1 MSEKENFPVHHRTEN
16 CPGHPEALSVEEE
29 TFEKVTDLFRIMSDP
44 TRLRILL
51 ALDGRELS
59 VGCLSEE
66 VGMTVS
72 AVSHQLR
79 ILRDARLVSAR
90 REGKSTLCRLSDGHV
105 CGMVELAVEHAAEQ
119 KSLKFGS
126 F

>member
-1 MSEKENFPVHHRTEN
+1 MTEKEAFPVHHRAKN
-16 CPGHPEALSVEEE
+16 CPGHTEALSVEES

>member
-1 MSEKENFPVHHRTEN
+1 MAEEEKALPVHHRADG
-16 CPGHPEALSVEEE
+16 CPGHAAALCVGEE
-29 TFEKVTDLFRIMSDP
+29 TIQKVTDLFRVMSDP

-66 VGMTVS
+66 VGMTLS

-79 ILRDARLVSAR
+79 ILRDARLISAR

-105 CGMVELAVEHAAEQ
+105 RGMVELAVEHAAEQ
-119 KSLKFGS
+119 K
-126 F
+126 